1 MIVKNRVSPPMSRTA
16 QTTETAMTMRVVE
29 KVLLGSVGGATV
41 TFGLGLWAVLKST
54 TGDLFQSIPAIAPFS
69 SLQKSFIFVDY
80 HQTNQYGALMNQTNS
95 YFPGHCL
102 ERVQ

>member
-1 MIVKNRVSPPMSRTA
+1 MSRTA

-41 TFGLGLWAVLKST
+41 TFGLGLGAVLKST

-69 SLQKSFIFVDY
+69 SLQNSHLSLYTQVDY
-80 HQTNQYGALMNQTNS
+80 HQTKSIQGTNQSNYS
-95 YFPGHCL
+95 YST
-102 ERVQ
+102 E

>member
-1 MIVKNRVSPPMSRTA
+1 MSRTA

-54 TGDLFQSIPAIAPFS
+54 TGDLFQSIPAIPFS
-69 SLQKSFIFVDY
+69 SLQKKMFI
-80 HQTNQYGALMNQTNS
+80 
-95 YFPGHCL
+95 
-102 ERVQ
+102 